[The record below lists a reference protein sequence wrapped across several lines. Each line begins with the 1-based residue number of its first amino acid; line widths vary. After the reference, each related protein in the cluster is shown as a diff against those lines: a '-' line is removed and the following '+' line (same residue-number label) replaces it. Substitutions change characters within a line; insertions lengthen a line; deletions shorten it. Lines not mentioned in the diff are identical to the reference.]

1 MKLLDFMQ
9 VKGIGLETVASGSSS
24 CIYHIYPIVSL
35 DAEYAGICDKCDSF
49 WSQTMKKSD
58 GIL

>member
-9 VKGIGLETVASGSSS
+9 VKGIELETVVSGSSS
-24 CIYHIYPIVSL
+24 CIYHIYLTVSL

-49 WSQTMKKSD
+49 
-58 GIL
+58 